1 MDEWGCK
8 TRKGEVNMI
17 IRGMPVG
24 PLQANCYI
32 VGCEQTREAA
42 VIDPGGD
49 ADRILTALA
58 KEKLTLKA
66 IIDTHGHFD
75 HIGANQ
81 PLQSASGAQLM
92 IHKLDAPMLEDMV
105 QSAAQW
111 GLKVEPS
118 PQPDRFLE
126 DGDVVDIGTLQLKVL
141 HTPGHSQGGICL
153 YVDGAVF
160 VGDTLFAGSIGRT
173 DFPGGSYDTLITNIQ
188 TKLFALPDDT
198 AVYPGHMEATTIGR
212 EKKHN
217 PFCGQ
222 GQGIRI

>member
-1 MDEWGCK
+1 
-8 TRKGEVNMI
+8 MI

-32 VGCEQTREAA
+32 VGCEQTRQAA

-81 PLQSASGAQLM
+81 PIQSASGAQLM
-92 IHKLDAPMLEDMV
+92 IHKLDAPMLGDMV

-111 GLKVEPS
+111 GLKVAPS

-141 HTPGHSQGGICL
+141 HTPGHSPGGICL
-153 YVDGAVF
+153 HVDGAVF
-160 VGDTLFAGSIGRT
+160 VGDTLFSGSIGRT
-173 DFPGGSYDTLITNIQ
+173 DFPVGAMT
-188 TKLFALPDDT
+188 P
-198 AVYPGHMEATTIGR
+198 
-212 EKKHN
+212 
-217 PFCGQ
+217 
-222 GQGIRI
+222 